1 MTPPTIRAWVLT
13 LALAGCGDSPPK
25 PPSVAEAFPN
35 LPLPPRPTLVSRSGG
50 SDALQLTMRSA
61 FKAEQ
66 VAMYYRALFK
76 TGGWELVSDAR
87 DAEGAVV
94 LLAKQKGP
102 PLWVRIRS
110 IEDSTAALV
119 ELTGAVASRDSAQA
133 GRQS

>member
-1 MTPPTIRAWVLT
+1 
-13 LALAGCGDSPPK
+13 
-25 PPSVAEAFPN
+25 
-35 LPLPPRPTLVSRSGG
+35 
-50 SDALQLTMRSA
+50 MRSA

-66 VAMYYRALFK
+66 VAAYYRALFK

-87 DAEGAVV
+87 DSEGAVV

-102 PLWVRIRS
+102 PLWIRIRS

-119 ELTGAVASRDSAQA
+119 ELTGAIASRDSAQA